1 VGENETLDF
10 LLGTWRVERTVTDHR
25 RGEQGRFQGT
35 ATFTRRSDADD
46 PDGIDHVRFDEVG
59 DYRLGDYH
67 GEARRSLDY
76 VAASGSRI
84 AITFLD
90 GHHFIDL
97 NLASGESRDEH
108 HCDLDRYEIAT
119 TVKGSDL
126 LEEHW
131 RVEGPEKN
139 YEAVTSL
146 VRVTGDVS

>member
-25 RGEQGRFQGT
+25 RGEQGHFRGT
-35 ATFTRRSDADD
+35 ATFTRRSDAENAHRS
-46 PDGIDHVRFDEVG
+46 GHVRFDEVG
-59 DYRLGDYH
+59 DYRVGDYH
-67 GEARRSLDY
+67 GEARRSLEY
-76 VAASGSRI
+76 VAESESRI

-108 HCDLDRYEIAT
+108 QCDRDRYEIST
-119 TVKGSDL
+119 TVKSNDL
-126 LEEHW
+126 LEERW

-146 VRVTGDVS
+146 VRVTDDVS